1 MFGIRGTQS
10 AMTAIRE
17 KFEPHYE
24 MWTAINHFMKKEQ
37 SYMSKMI
44 EEIEAQ
50 EVDQL
55 LEEAKFKL
63 VKLQSHQE
71 YNVNALTILTV
82 FEKEI

>member
-37 SYMSKMI
+37 SCMGKMI
-44 EEIEAQ
+44 EEIEA
-50 EVDQL
+50 
-55 LEEAKFKL
+55 
-63 VKLQSHQE
+63 
-71 YNVNALTILTV
+71 
-82 FEKEI
+82 